1 MVSVAESGG
10 PLSGKQTEAEAK
22 PAPRRKVLVVLP
34 LLTALAA
41 AGGAMALLGGAGK
54 ETTDDAQ
61 VESHVAYVA
70 PHVAGQV
77 KRVLVKD
84 NQHVSPGDVLVELD
98 DRDFNVRLASAR
110 ADVAAAKAQL
120 HSSETQLAVTRKS
133 VDSNLA
139 VARGGMAQAASV
151 QGTTRASID
160 QAQAEISAAES
171 RQKLAQLE
179 LDRTSSLF
187 QSNVVSQAALDAVSA
202 TLEQASANV
211 TQARARLKSAEAN
224 RQNSSGTIESA
235 RGRVIAAE
243 AGPEQI
249 EAAQAA
255 VELASARLNQAQATL
270 DQAELNVSYT
280 KIRAEVA
287 GVVSRRSVEIGQMA
301 SPEKPLLALVPLDD
315 TWVVANFKEDQIAH
329 MKPGQLAEIQ
339 VDAFDGQKLKGHI
352 DSLAGGTG
360 ARFSLLPPDN
370 ASGNF
375 TKVVQRVPV
384 LVRIDGIRDL
394 ELRPGLSA
402 KVTVVT
408 K

>member
-1 MVSVAESGG
+1 M
-10 PLSGKQTEAEAK
+10 
-22 PAPRRKVLVVLP
+22 LVVLP
-34 LLTALAA
+34 LLTLLAA
-41 AGGAMALLGGAGK
+41 AGGALALLGGAGK

-61 VESHVAYVA
+61 IEGHVAYVA

-77 KRVLVKD
+77 KRVLVRD
-84 NQHVSPGDVLVELD
+84 NQHVKAGDILVELD
-98 DRDFNVRLASAR
+98 DRDLNVRLASAR

-120 HSSETQLAVTRKS
+120 HAGETQLAVTKKS

-160 QAQAEISAAES
+160 QARAEIDAAES
-171 RQKLAQLE
+171 RQKLAQLDFE
-179 LDRTSSLF
+179 RTSRLF

-202 TLEQASANV
+202 TVEQATANV
-211 TQARARLKSAEAN
+211 TQAQAGLKSAEAN

-235 RGRVIAAE
+235 RGRVLAAE

-249 EAAQAA
+249 EAAEAA
-255 VELASARLNQAQATL
+255 VELATAKLNQARAAL

-280 KIRAEVA
+280 QIKAEVA

-329 MKPGQLAEIQ
+329 MKPGQLAEIE
-339 VDAFDGQKLKGHI
+339 VDAFGGQKLKGHI

-384 LVRIDGIRDL
+384 LVRIDGIADL
-394 ELRPGLSA
+394 DLRPGLSA